1 MAAAT
6 AIRHETH
13 RTPGDRDEDAAEA
26 SARPQLTIVT
36 GGGGPSAATFRRR
49 RIVVVAGF
57 LSLVLGLTLLFGAG
71 GAEAELSDRVAGHE
85 VVTPGHTLWDIAAA
99 TAPAGVDVRDQLA
112 AIVELNGFSG
122 GDVPAWTVV
131 LLPQR

>member
-6 AIRHETH
+6 AIRHETD
-13 RTPGDRDEDAAEA
+13 RTPGDRDEDATAPP
-26 SARPQLTIVT
+26 ARPQLTVVT

-49 RIVVVAGF
+49 RIVVLAGF

-112 AIVELNGFSG
+112 AIVELNGFAG

-131 LLPQR
+131 LLPHR

>member
-6 AIRHETH
+6 AMRHGTDHTH
-13 RTPGDRDEDAAEA
+13 GMTAAP
-26 SARPQLTIVT
+26 ARPQLTVVT

-49 RIVVVAGF
+49 RIVVLAGF

-71 GAEAELSDRVAGHE
+71 GAEAELTDRVAGHE
-85 VVTPGHTLWDIAAA
+85 VVTPGQTLWDIAAA
-99 TAPAGVDVRDQLA
+99 TAPAGVDVRDQLT
-112 AIVELNGFSG
+112 AIVELNGFSD

-131 LLPQR
+131 LLPHR